1 MKSKLNIL
9 NYLDFKTVE
18 FRIMKELYAFFE
30 ITFGNIITVSVIT
43 ECVFIIKNQN
53 GT

>member
-1 MKSKLNIL
+1 MKSKLNV
-9 NYLDFKTVE
+9 FQTVD

-30 ITFGNIITVSVIT
+30 ITFGNIITISVIK
-43 ECVFIIKNQN
+43 ECVVIIQNQN